1 MKIFLLIFFVITNI
15 FAQDVVKAND
25 NRALG
30 FELFKSKGCVMCH
43 KKNITS
49 IGPTIEEI
57 ALGYS
62 GLEDELI
69 QYLKG
74 SGVAIINPEKAY
86 IMKAQIIKLN
96 TISDEKL
103 KSIARYLITIKDREF

>member
-1 MKIFLLIFFVITNI
+1 MKTLLLILFVITNV

-25 NRALG
+25 NRAQGL
-30 FELFKSKGCVMCH
+30 ELFKSKGCVMCH
-43 KKNITS
+43 KKNTTS

-62 GLEDELI
+62 GLEDELV

-74 SGVAIINPEKAY
+74 SGVAIINPNKAY
-86 IMKAQIIKLN
+86 IMKAQTIKLN
-96 TISDEKL
+96 TISDDKL
-103 KSIARYLITIKDREF
+103 KAIARYIITIKDREF